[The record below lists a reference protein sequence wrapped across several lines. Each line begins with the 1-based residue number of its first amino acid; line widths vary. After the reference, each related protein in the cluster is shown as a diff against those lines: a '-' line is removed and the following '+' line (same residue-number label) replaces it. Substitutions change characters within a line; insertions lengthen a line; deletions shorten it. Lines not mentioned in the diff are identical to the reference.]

1 MIKFFYIFNKQE
13 KYTYTAKN
21 EPIYSQHIILLFNRG
36 VENSKDVIKTVSE
49 INTLWF

>member
-1 MIKFFYIFNKQE
+1 MIKFFYIIFNKQE

-21 EPIYSQHIILLFNRG
+21 EQIYSQHIILLFNRW

-49 INTLWF
+49 INTL